1 MDDLS
6 DILRRANLRK
16 IGEFLLNGKEEIDEP
31 NGLYNKEIEDAT
43 LKMNNILRK
52 YFKDDKDVTNIMN
65 SIFEFSDV
73 YERVCMETGIRCGLM
88 LAKDLI
94 K

>member
-1 MDDLS
+1 MDNMS
-6 DILRRANLRK
+6 EVLRRANLRK

-52 YFKDDKDVTNIMN
+52 YFRDDEDVTNIMN

-73 YERVCMETGIRCGLM
+73 YERVCMEAGIRCGMM